1 MSPYLSTV
9 LLFHTAPTMNLFT
22 EYPEKKEQSYSD
34 RVQQATRARMD
45 TLYGQAEKALRDTH
59 AKTQVCVKGT
69 LEIFDFDEASIQ
81 QAVAKAA
88 GLSTEQQ
95 AAIFLKQGMLAEAR
109 QYPVWIRFANGR
121 TTVESDYVDDTRSMS
136 VKVMDVVGE
145 RLSVSHEAHTQDL
158 ILQNGDTFFIR
169 NIRDYYSF
177 FRAISA
183 STLRVILWLF
193 FHPRQKAALERI
205 TSHAPKSLLTERYWS
220 GSASALG
227 LPTNFDPSQPGKV
240 PVAYPA
246 VVKYAM
252 TPVSNQA
259 PHASL
264 PRVARPESDRKLA
277 KTRHKKE
284 EIPDNYY
291 REELIQALKE
301 PDASYCWDFQIQV
314 QTQPDMSIDDV
325 TVSWDEAKAP
335 FFTVGRLT
343 VGHQTI
349 NFDAQCDFCEN
360 LRFSPW
366 NGLTVHRP
374 VGALNRLRSAVYAI
388 VGEYRHQKQKL
399 DYQEPTGGE
408 SFD

>member
-1 MSPYLSTV
+1 
-9 LLFHTAPTMNLFT
+9 MNLFT
-22 EYPEKKEQSYSD
+22 EYPEKEEQAYSE

-59 AKTQVCVKGT
+59 AKTQVCVQGT
-69 LEIFDFDEASIQ
+69 LEIFDFDEAAIQ
-81 QAVAKAA
+81 KTVAQAA
-88 GLSTEQQ
+88 GLSPAQQ
-95 AAIFLKQGMLAEAR
+95 AAMSLKQGILAQPR

-136 VKVMDVVGE
+136 VKVMDVAGE

-177 FRAISA
+177 FKAISA
-183 STLRVILWLF
+183 SALRVILWLF
-193 FHPRQKAALERI
+193 LHPKQKAALKRI

-220 GSASALG
+220 GSASSLG
-227 LPTNFDPSQPGKV
+227 VPANFDAAQPGQV
-240 PVAYPA
+240 PVTYPA

-252 TPVSNQA
+252 TPVSDRP
-259 PHASL
+259 PHTSL
-264 PRVARPESDRKLA
+264 PREERPKGDLTTA
-277 KTRHKKE
+277 KKRHKQE
-284 EIPDNYY
+284 GIPDNYY
-291 REELIQALKE
+291 REELI
-301 PDASYCWDFQIQV
+301 ASLSQPNSTYCWDFQIQL

-325 TVSWDEAKAP
+325 TISWDETQAP

-343 VGHQTI
+343 VKHQHI
-349 NFDAQCDFCEN
+349 QFEAQCNFCEN

-366 NGLTVHRP
+366 NGLAVHRP
-374 VGALNRLRSAVYAI
+374 VGALNRLRSSVYAI

-399 DYQEPTGGE
+399 EYQEPVGSET
-408 SFD
+408 FH

>member
-1 MSPYLSTV
+1 MSPYSSIPPLP
-9 LLFHTAPTMNLFT
+9 HMAPTMNLFT
-22 EYPEKKEQSYSD
+22 EYPEKNEQSNSE
-34 RVQQATRARMD
+34 RVKQATRVRMD

-69 LEIFDFDEASIQ
+69 LEIFDFDEANIQ
-81 QAVAKAA
+81 QAAGKAA
-88 GLSTEQQ
+88 GLSAEQQ
-95 AAIFLKQGMLAEAR
+95 AAMPLKLGLLAQAR

-136 VKVMDVVGE
+136 VKVMDVGGE
-145 RLSVSHEAHTQDL
+145 RLPVSHEAHTQDL
-158 ILQNGDTFFIR
+158 ILQNGETFFIR

-193 FHPRQKAALERI
+193 FHPKQKAALERI

-227 LPTNFDPSQPGKV
+227 LPANFDPSQPGQV

-252 TPVSNQA
+252 TPVSSQS
-259 PHASL
+259 PHSPL
-264 PRVARPESDRKLA
+264 SRVARPESDRKRA

-284 EIPDNYY
+284 DIPDNYY
-291 REELIQALKE
+291 REELMQALAK
-301 PDASYCWDFQIQV
+301 PDATYCWDFQIQM

-325 TVSWDEAKAP
+325 TVPWDETKAP

-343 VGHQTI
+343 VGHQSI
-349 NFDAQCDFCEN
+349 HFDAQCDFCEN

-366 NGLTVHRP
+366 NGLAVHRP

-388 VGEYRHQKQKL
+388 VGEYRHQKQAL
-399 DYQEPTGGE
+399 DYQEPTGSE
-408 SFD
+408 SFE